1 MSVSESVSERSA
13 DLEMLAH
20 LKINA
25 CRAKGLVKLGGP
37 GILPKMLNS
46 WVGGP
51 MGPFL
56 GNDKNRGVSVFCF
69 FNTNVFLELFLW
81 NKKTRMRKTGGHLFL
96 QCKIRAVSAICFYKD
111 VI

>member
-1 MSVSESVSERSA
+1 MKMNKFVIQFCKKTGPHLHSEFWYSNI
-13 DLEMLAH
+13 LGPH
-20 LKINA
+20 LLFLRIF
-25 CRAKGLVKLGGP
+25 
-37 GILPKMLNS
+37 
-46 WVGGP
+46 
-51 MGPFL
+51 FL